1 MVKFL
6 IKCSM
11 LGIFLYC
18 SVFSPKIGCMSSRFS
33 INTPMDAPIN
43 FDYSRQRRNSSS
55 LSIYYRRIINK
66 QLDFEM
72 AIWSMIYLVLSPS
85 KVYKYNLDFKFYMN
99 IDLEMLIIKSKQ
111 KHSGLGMIQLFTS
124 CWPLA

>member
-1 MVKFL
+1 
-6 IKCSM
+6 M
-11 LGIFLYC
+11 LEAFFML
-18 SVFSPKIGCMSSRFS
+18 FSFFPKIGCMSSRFS

-85 KVYKYNLDFKFYMN
+85 KVYEFSPDFKFYMD

-111 KHSGLGMIQLFTS
+111 KHSSLGL
-124 CWPLA
+124 